1 MLLVKHDEICEWNSW
16 LELKTEGINFSFK
29 GE

>member
-1 MLLVKHDEICEWNSW
+1 MLLVKHDEISEWNSW
-16 LELKTEGINFSFK
+16 LELKNGGINFSFK